1 MDSNLR
7 EQPKLAKWREEK
19 WQHWADAYVQEAQHA
34 CLKNILF
41 GESAYNVWNN
51 RKCGITENEVH

>member
-41 GESAYNVWNN
+41 VWNN
-51 RKCGITENEVH
+51 RKCGITQNEVH